1 MEPFRLDRGP
11 DGREELEVPYRG
23 YDVLRRPL
31 YNRGS
36 AFTHAEREALG
47 LTGLLPPAVNTLEQ
61 QAVRMRESILRKEEP
76 LEQYIGLSALQDR
89 NEVLFHRVLLDNLER
104 FMPIVYTPTVGLAC
118 MRYSRIFRR
127 ARGLWITPGDSP
139 RVREVLRHAPFEG
152 VKLIVVTDGERIL
165 GLGDQGAGGM
175 GIPIGKLN
183 LYTVAA
189 GIHPS
194 ETLPVSLDVGTDNV
208 ELLGDPLYLGWRH
221 RRLRGKEYDAF
232 VEEFVDAVSEVFP
245 GALLQWEDF
254 KQQNALRL
262 LDRYR
267 ERLPSFND
275 DVQGTAGI
283 ALAALLSASRAAGTP
298 LARSRIVIAGAGA
311 AGIGIGRLLR
321 SALAAAGVE
330 GDDLAHSIA
339 MLDSRGLLIAGHGDD
354 DPFKREFAWPPALAA
369 AHGLPADRRAGL
381 EETVAALHP
390 TALIGTTG
398 HAGQFT
404 EAIVRRMAAH
414 VERPAIFPFSN
425 PTDLSEAV
433 PADLLDWTDGR
444 ALIATGSPFEPVQH
458 RGRVHRVSQG
468 NNVYV
473 FPGVGLGAL
482 IARASRIP
490 DEFFTAAA
498 HAIAAMVGDA
508 DLSAGQ
514 LLPRLSNLREV
525 SARVAAAVVRTA
537 SERGVGTPIPEGDVE
552 ARVREAMW
560 WPQYPSVRPVARS

>member
-1 MEPFRLDRGP
+1 MEPYRLRRDP
-11 DGREELEVPYRG
+11 EGREELEVPYRG
-23 YDVLRRPL
+23 EEVLLRPL

-36 AFTHAEREALG
+36 AFTHDERRALG
-47 LTGLLPPAVNTLEQ
+47 ITGLLPPAVNTIEQ

-76 LEQYIGLSALQDR
+76 LEQYIGLSALQER
-89 NEVLFHRVLLDNLER
+89 NEVLFHRLLLDNIER
-104 FMPIVYTPTVGLAC
+104 FMPIIYTPTVGLAC

-127 ARGLWITPGDSP
+127 ARGLWIAPGDSP
-139 RVREVLRHAPFEG
+139 RIREVLRHAPYEG
-152 VKLIVVTDGERIL
+152 VRLIVVTDGERIL

-194 ETLPVSLDVGTDNV
+194 ETLPISLDVGTDNE
-208 ELLGDPLYLGWRH
+208 ELLSDPLYLGWRH
-221 RRLRGKEYDAF
+221 RRLRGREYDTF
-232 VEEFVDAVSEVFP
+232 VEEFVESVKEVFP

-275 DVQGTAGI
+275 DIQGTAGI

-298 LARSRIVIAGAGA
+298 LSRSRIVIAGAGA

-321 SALAAAGVE
+321 SALAAEGVAGE
-330 GDDLAHSIA
+330 ELAGAIGV
-339 MLDSRGLLIAGHGDD
+339 LDSRGFLLRNRDD
-354 DPFKREFAWPPALAA
+354 GDPFKREFAWPAELAA
-369 AHGLPADRRAGL
+369 SRGLPDDRPATL
-381 EETVAALHP
+381 EETVAALRP

-398 HAGQFT
+398 QAGRFT
-404 EAIVRRMAAH
+404 ESIVRTMAAH

-433 PADLLDWTDGR
+433 PADLIAWTDGR
-444 ALIATGSPFEPVQH
+444 ALIATGSPFEPVVHGGRTH
-458 RGRVHRVSQG
+458 RPSQG

-482 IARASRIP
+482 VAEATRIP

-498 HAIAAMVGDA
+498 HAIAAMVTGDELA
-508 DLSAGQ
+508 AGQ
-514 LLPRLSNLREV
+514 LLPRLSGLREV
-525 SARVAAAVVRTA
+525 SAQVAMAVVRVA
-537 SERGVGTPIPEGDVE
+537 RERGIGGAIPEREVE
-552 ARVREAMW
+552 ARVRGTMW
-560 WPQYPSVRPVARS
+560 EPRYPAVRAVTRR